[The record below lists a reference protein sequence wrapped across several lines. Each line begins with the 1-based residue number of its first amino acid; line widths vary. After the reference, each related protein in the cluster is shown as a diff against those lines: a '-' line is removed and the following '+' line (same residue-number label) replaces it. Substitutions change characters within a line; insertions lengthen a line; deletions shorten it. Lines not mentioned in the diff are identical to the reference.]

1 MPKISELN
9 EITSLFANDY
19 FSVAHDLLGL
29 PSTKKINVNNL
40 ADTLLSYA
48 NFANTTANGVVKV
61 GNNLS
66 SNSTGYLSLS
76 KNISVNTI
84 SVTSMS
90 GPYSNDYNA
99 SVGGVTMGTL
109 YYDSTGVVRIRL
121 V

>member
-9 EITSLFANDY
+9 ELTSLYANDY
-19 FSVAHDLLGL
+19 FAVAHDLQGL
-29 PSTKKINVNNL
+29 PSTIRINVNNL

-48 NFANTTANGVVKV
+48 NYANTTANGVIKV
-61 GNNLS
+61 GNNLTA
-66 SNSTGYLSLS
+66 NTMGYLSLS
-76 KNISVNTI
+76 TNISVNTI
-84 SVTSMS
+84 SVTTMA

-99 SVGGVTMGTL
+99 SVGGVNVGTL